1 MKHLSLHIL
10 SEPVSLHPIGH
21 ELILSEKTLLTCP
34 SALHPH
40 TMECI
45 ITNLNEKDFPM
56 EEIKKLC
63 RLRWGI
69 ERSFRELK

>member
-1 MKHLSLHIL
+1 M
-10 SEPVSLHPIGH
+10 
-21 ELILSEKTLLTCP
+21 LTCP